1 MPGLSLILMYCVI
14 TADEDK
20 IRSKAECISAD
31 GFVGFVMDLCWICVV
46 AADGDKIRSK
56 AESISA
62 GGLGMEGGGKVDDG
76 RFPEE

>member
-1 MPGLSLILMYCVI
+1 
-14 TADEDK
+14 
-20 IRSKAECISAD
+20 
-31 GFVGFVMDLCWICVV
+31 MDLCWICVV

-76 RFPEE
+76 RFPQE